1 MVETSDSQQV
11 WFIVSPQNPL
21 KSAKS
26 LAHEFDRYDM
36 VQAAIDDGYNLRAS
50 DIEFNMPRP
59 SYTVDTLAYLTDQ
72 HPEHDFSL
80 IIGEDNL
87 NNFPR
92 WKNHQVIL
100 DNYGL
105 YVYPRPADAK
115 PELASQ
121 TNVQWV
127 EAPILDISATYI
139 RNLVKQDKSIQY
151 LVPDSVAQIIKSRK
165 LYI

>member
-1 MVETSDSQQV
+1 MVETSDLQQV

-26 LAHEFDRYDM
+26 LAHEFDRFDM
-36 VQAAIDDGYNLRAS
+36 VEAGIYGSYHLRAS

-59 SYTVDTLAYLTDQ
+59 SYTVDTLAYLADKQ
-72 HPEHDFSL
+72 PDHEFSL

-87 NNFPR
+87 KSFPK

-105 YVYPRPADAK
+105 YVYPRPGEAK
-115 PELASQ
+115 PELASHA
-121 TNVQWV
+121 NVQWV

-139 RNLVKQDKSIQY
+139 RNLINQDKSIQF
-151 LVPDSVAQIIKSRK
+151 LVPDSVAQIIKLRK